1 MACAREDLAKL
12 GGPEK
17 LFLLAG
23 AGLDVALEGKARDRD
38 RVAPLLVALAGEKVL
53 AASHIADAFLPLL
66 ELLADL
72 AIDAPKAPEWLG
84 DILKAL
90 VAAGAADLGFLEA
103 TPAGVTEMGEE
114 AVEAFAAFKAY
125 VAK

>member
-12 GGPEK
+12 GGPER
-17 LFLLAG
+17 LCLLAG
-23 AGLDVALEGKARDRD
+23 AGLDVALEGKAKDRD

-53 AASHIADAFLPLL
+53 APSHVADAFLPLL

-90 VAAGAADLGFLEA
+90 VAAGAADPAFLDA
-103 TPAGVTEMGEE
+103 TPAGVAEMGDE
-114 AVEAFAAFKAY
+114 AVAAFEAFKTY
-125 VAK
+125 VAA